1 MRLYPESV
9 ERLINQFAR
18 LPGVGR
24 KSAARLAFYVLALP
38 EDEAGELARAI
49 TDARGAITFCARC
62 QNLTDAELCPLCRD
76 DGRDCGTICVVS
88 EPRDVTAIERTR
100 EYRGL
105 YHVLHGA
112 ISPMNRVGPDDLR
125 VKELLLRLQSEN
137 PAEIILAT
145 NPDTEGDATAMY
157 IARLLKPL
165 GLKVTRLA
173 YGIPLGGNLQY
184 ADELTL
190 LHALSGRR
198 EI

>member
-1 MRLYPESV
+1 MKLYPDSV
-9 ERLINQFAR
+9 EKLIAQFAK

-24 KSAARLAFYVLALP
+24 KSAARLAFYVLGLP
-38 EDEAGELARAI
+38 EFEAAELAMAI
-49 TDARGAITFCARC
+49 TQARAAVTFCARC

-76 DGRDCGTICVVS
+76 ERRDAETICVVS

-100 EYRGL
+100 DYRGL
-105 YHVLHGA
+105 YHVLHGV
-112 ISPMNRVGPDDLR
+112 ISPMNRIGPDELR
-125 VKELLLRLQSEN
+125 IRELLARLQVEQVSEV
-137 PAEIILAT
+137 ILAT

-165 GLKVTRLA
+165 GIKVTRLA

-184 ADELTL
+184 ADEMTL